1 MTDESWS
8 RWQWIVVLL
17 LVLCVVGYV
26 LCTAYADILTLGE
39 LRDRHLT
46 NAALTIIFR

>member
-1 MTDESWS
+1 MTYESWS

-26 LCTAYADILTLGE
+26 LCTSLCGHTNAGG